1 VIGIKT
7 RGMPTPNSIRERAMN
22 QKSRSPYTLVMTYIE
37 AAISTAPTAIRYLGW
52 TLPDRRP
59 ATKIITI
66 VTTPPGESTRP
77 AQVAV

>member
-37 AAISTAPTAIRYLGW
+37 SAISTGPKAIRYLGW

-59 ATKIITI
+59 ATNIITI
-66 VTTPPGESTRP
+66 VTTPPGDSTRP
-77 AQVAV
+77 AHVAV